1 LQKNSFTENL
11 ATKDTVATATTPLL
25 EYQTDTLTKTSKSF
39 SLNGLKCY
47 WNHFLTIYDYGND
60 SYGLDILMKLIE
72 SESEKLL
79 LQYEFSPQY
88 AEYYNYKSENYFDTI
103 QKTHFTDMNFD
114 GLTDFH
120 IYEYGSMPMTS
131 ATVIYLF
138 NKETKQFEYSDLSDT
153 IIEDQDSIQ
162 KILTTSS
169 WNRESNLIKKYHFD
183 DTGKIKF
190 TELFTEI
197 YEENPVQSDD
207 TTFQMVHY
215 QKIINNEIVEERTD
229 RVKID

>member
-1 LQKNSFTENL
+1 
-11 ATKDTVATATTPLL
+11 
-25 EYQTDTLTKTSKSF
+25 
-39 SLNGLKCY
+39 
-47 WNHFLTIYDYGND
+47 
-60 SYGLDILMKLIE
+60 
-72 SESEKLL
+72 
-79 LQYEFSPQY
+79 
-88 AEYYNYKSENYFDTI
+88 
-103 QKTHFTDMNFD
+103 MNFD

-138 NKETKQFEYSDLSDT
+138 NKETKHFEISDLSDT

-169 WNRESNLIKKYHFD
+169 WNRESGLIKKHHFD
-183 DTGKIKF
+183 TTGKIKF

-197 YEENPVQSDD
+197 DEENEVQSDD
-207 TTFQMVHY
+207 TIFRMVHF
-215 QKIINNEIVEERTD
+215 QKIINNEVVEERTD